1 MFKKKAQIVDDVIAQ
16 LLRRQGLETPLLQ
29 LRLLQSWNEVAGELV
44 AKYTREKFISNQ
56 TLHVKIVNPAVK
68 NDLLMR
74 RTALIQQLNLAAGG
88 SFVIA
93 DIHIY

>member
-1 MFKKKAQIVDDVIAQ
+1 M
-16 LLRRQGLETPLLQ
+16 
-29 LRLLQSWNEVAGELV
+29 

-56 TLHVKIVNPAVK
+56 TLHVKFVNPAVK

-74 RTALIQQLNLAAGG
+74 RTALIQRLNLAAGG